1 MEGSDAVEGL
11 ERVNRPSAESFFWL
25 FALIYAAMVILI
37 LIKTAPGFG
46 HHGLAAMP
54 ALTVTL
60 PTSVVL
66 MIFAPKSMG
75 LGGLIAITVVG
86 AVVNIGF
93 VYAILF
99 GYESRK
105 GDR

>member
-1 MEGSDAVEGL
+1 M
-11 ERVNRPSAESFFWL
+11 
-25 FALIYAAMVILI
+25 FALAYAAVVMLV
-37 LIKTAPGFG
+37 LIKTASGFG

-60 PTSVVL
+60 PTSIVL

-75 LGGLIAITVVG
+75 LAALIAITV
-86 AVVNIGF
+86 AAAIVNIGF

-99 GYESRK
+99 GFEGRK
-105 GDR
+105 GSCQ